1 LSTGAATKITD
12 KLYDTFIISGKDSA
26 NELSTE
32 LQRIFDEAD
41 MSPEEVENF
50 AKALTDIDWSS
61 VDSVEELDKIM
72 TEYGVTNTKAIDS
85 IEELEDKIIKAS
97 KASRNFDLD
106 KLREELKK
114 SEDLVKDIKGRED
127 NERTFTKEQ
136 RDLMVEAN
144 PELENQLIA
153 TGLDE
158 FTFVGDSMTV
168 LVEALNNNTEAILG
182 QKAEEAKVN
191 AE

>member
-1 LSTGAATKITD
+1 
-12 KLYDTFIISGKDSA
+12 
-26 NELSTE
+26 
-32 LQRIFDEAD
+32 
-41 MSPEEVENF
+41 MSPEEAENF

-72 TEYGVTNTKAIDS
+72 ADYGVTNTKAIDS
-85 IEELEDKIIKAS
+85 VEELEDKIIKANRAS
-97 KASRNFDLD
+97 KNFDLD

-144 PELENQLIA
+144 PELE
-153 TGLDE
+153 G
-158 FTFVGDSMTV
+158 
-168 LVEALNNNTEAILG
+168 
-182 QKAEEAKVN
+182 
-191 AE
+191 